1 MHLYVEALDR
11 YFGQVCEL
19 DLVFEFHRAHYVL
32 DELVLGGH
40 VAEPSKRAAVR
51 AVQAQDAAVEEAKAA
66 GSIVEAALGTG
77 DV

>member
-1 MHLYVEALDR
+1 VHLYVEALDR

-32 DELVLGGH
+32 DELVLGGY

-51 AVQAQDAAVEEAKAA
+51 AVAAQDAAVEEAKA
-66 GSIVEAALGTG
+66 GSLVEAALGTG